1 MKHTKFI
8 AVIVA
13 VASVAVSGAALAKG
27 GGHHGPKMS
36 FEEIDADG
44 NGTLTKAEFEA
55 LKETRFKATD
65 SDGDGKLSLQEMQAH
80 AQDQAEQRA
89 ARMLERFDK
98 NGDGG
103 LSMDE
108 LPKPRRGAKMFD
120 HMDGDGS
127 GGISKQEFEEAR
139 MNHGGKR
146 RPKKGSDGAGAEQ
159 D

>member
-1 MKHTKFI
+1 MKHSSFI

-13 VASVAVSGAALAKG
+13 VAGVAVSGAALAKG

-44 NGTLTKAEFEA
+44 NGEVTKAELDA
-55 LKETRFKATD
+55 LKDARFAAAD
-65 SDGDGKLSLQEMQAH
+65 SNGDGVLSLEEMQVR
-80 AQDQAEQRA
+80 AQDQAAKRA

-103 LSMDE
+103 LSKDE
-108 LPKPRRGAKMFD
+108 LPQPRRAGKMFD
-120 HMDGDGS
+120 RMDGDGS
-127 GGISKQEFEEAR
+127 GSISKQEFEEAR

-146 RPKKGSDGAGAEQ
+146 RHKPGSNGAGAEQ
-159 D
+159 N